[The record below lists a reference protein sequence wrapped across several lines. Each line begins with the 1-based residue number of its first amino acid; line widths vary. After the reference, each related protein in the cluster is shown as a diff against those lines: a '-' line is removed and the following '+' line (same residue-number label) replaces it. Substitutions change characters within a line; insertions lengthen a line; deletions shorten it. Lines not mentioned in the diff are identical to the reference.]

1 MITQQVSVFIENK
14 EGRFLRIAELLKD
27 NNINIISFSIAET
40 EEFGMLR
47 MVVSDPAKTVKVLK
61 EGEYSARL
69 TDVIT
74 VKLPNE
80 EGTLF
85 GLLKVIADSGNNI
98 RYMYTSLGD
107 DGPIVVKTTNQED
120 VVDAL
125 KKNGYDV

>member
-1 MITQQVSVFIENK
+1 MITQQVSVFLENK
-14 EGRFLRIAELLKD
+14 EGRFLRITELLKD

-47 MVVSDPAKTVKVLK
+47 MVVSDPGKCVKILK
-61 EGEYSARL
+61 EGDYSARL

-85 GLLKVIADSGNNI
+85 GLLKVVADTHNNI

-107 DGPIVVKTTNQED
+107 DGPIVLKTTNQED
-120 VVDAL
+120 VVAAL
-125 KKNGYDV
+125 KKNGFDV

>member
-1 MITQQVSVFIENK
+1 MITKQVSVFIENK

-47 MVVSDPAKTVKVLK
+47 MVVSDPDKTVAILK
-61 EGEYSARL
+61 EGAYSAKI

-74 VKLPNE
+74 VNLPNE

-85 GLLKVIADSGNNI
+85 GLLKVISDTHNNI

-107 DGPIVVKTTNQED
+107 AGPIVLKTTNQD
-120 VVDAL
+120 QVVDAL
-125 KKNGYDV
+125 KKAGYEV

>member
-1 MITQQVSVFIENK
+1 MITKQVSVFIENK
-14 EGRFLRIAELLKD
+14 EGRFLRVAELLKD

-47 MVVSDPAKTVKVLK
+47 MVVSDPDKTVAVLK
-61 EGEYSARL
+61 EGAYSAKI

-74 VKLPNE
+74 VNLPNE

-85 GLLKVIADSGNNI
+85 GLLKVIADTHNNI

-107 DGPIVVKTTNQED
+107 AGPIVLKTTNQD
-120 VVDAL
+120 QVVDAL
-125 KKNGYDV
+125 KKAGYDL

>member
-1 MITQQVSVFIENK
+1 MITKQVSVFIENK

-47 MVVSDPAKTVKVLK
+47 MVVSDPDKTVAVLK
-61 EGEYSARL
+61 EGAYSAKI

-74 VKLPNE
+74 VNLPNE

-85 GLLKVIADSGNNI
+85 GLLKVIADTHNNI

-107 DGPIVVKTTNQED
+107 AGPIVLKTTNQD
-120 VVDAL
+120 RVVDAL
-125 KKNGYDV
+125 KKAGYDV

>member
-14 EGRFLRIAELLKD
+14 EGRFLRVAELLKD
-27 NNINIISFSIAET
+27 HNINIISFSIAET

-61 EGEYSARL
+61 DGEYSARL

-107 DGPIVVKTTNQED
+107 DGPIVIKTTNQED
-120 VVDAL
+120 VVSAL
-125 KKNGYDV
+125 KKAGYEV

>member
-1 MITQQVSVFIENK
+1 MITKQVSVFIENK
-14 EGRFLRIAELLKD
+14 EGRFLRVAELLKD

-47 MVVSDPAKTVKVLK
+47 MVVSDPDKTVSVLK
-61 EGEYSARL
+61 EGAYSAKI

-74 VKLPNE
+74 VNLPNE

-85 GLLKVIADSGNNI
+85 GLLKVIADTHNNI

-107 DGPIVVKTTNQED
+107 AGPIVLKTTNQD
-120 VVDAL
+120 QVVDAL
-125 KKNGYDV
+125 KKAGYDV

>member
-1 MITQQVSVFIENK
+1 MITKQVSVFIENK
-14 EGRFLRIAELLKD
+14 EGRFLRVAELLKD

-47 MVVSDPAKTVKVLK
+47 MVVSDPDKTVAILK
-61 EGEYSARL
+61 EGAYSAKI

-74 VKLPNE
+74 VNLPNE

-85 GLLKVIADSGNNI
+85 GLLKVIADTHNNI

-107 DGPIVVKTTNQED
+107 AGPIVLKTTNQD
-120 VVDAL
+120 RVVDAL
-125 KKNGYDV
+125 KKAGYDV

>member
-1 MITQQVSVFIENK
+1 MITKQVSVFIENK

-47 MVVSDPAKTVKVLK
+47 MVVSDPDKTVAILK
-61 EGEYSARL
+61 EGAYSAKI

-74 VKLPNE
+74 VNLPNE

-85 GLLKVIADSGNNI
+85 GLLKVIADTHNNI

-107 DGPIVVKTTNQED
+107 AGPIVLKTTNQD
-120 VVDAL
+120 QVVDAL
-125 KKNGYDV
+125 KKAGYEV

>member
-1 MITQQVSVFIENK
+1 MITKQVSVFIENK

-27 NNINIISFSIAET
+27 NNINIVSFSIAET

-47 MVVSDPAKTVKVLK
+47 MVVSDPDKTVAILK
-61 EGEYSARL
+61 EGAYSAKI

-74 VKLPNE
+74 VNLPNE

-85 GLLKVIADSGNNI
+85 GLLKVIADTHNNI

-107 DGPIVVKTTNQED
+107 AGPIVLKTTNQD
-120 VVDAL
+120 QVVDAL
-125 KKNGYDV
+125 KKAGYDV

>member
-14 EGRFLRIAELLKD
+14 EGRFLRVAELLKD
-27 NNINIISFSIAET
+27 HNINIISFSIAET

-107 DGPIVVKTTNQED
+107 DGPIVIKTTNQED
-120 VVDAL
+120 VVAAL
-125 KKNGYDV
+125 KKAGYEV

>member
-1 MITQQVSVFIENK
+1 MVTKQVSVFIENK
-14 EGRFLRIAELLKD
+14 EGRFLKVAELLK
-27 NNINIISFSIAET
+27 NNGINIISFSIAET

-47 MVVSDPAKTVKVLK
+47 MVVSDPEKTVNVLR
-61 EGEYSARL
+61 EGLYSAKI

-85 GLLKVIADSGNNI
+85 GLLKVIADTGNNI

-107 DGPIVVKTTNQED
+107 DGPIVLKTTNQDD
-120 VVDAL
+120 VVTAL
-125 KKNGYDV
+125 KDTGYDV

>member
-1 MITQQVSVFIENK
+1 MITKQVSVFIENK

-47 MVVSDPAKTVKVLK
+47 MVVSDPDKTVAVLK
-61 EGEYSARL
+61 EGAYSAKI

-74 VKLPNE
+74 VNLPNE

-85 GLLKVIADSGNNI
+85 GLLKVIADTHNNI

-107 DGPIVVKTTNQED
+107 AGPIVLKTTNQD
-120 VVDAL
+120 QVVDAL
-125 KKNGYDV
+125 KKAGYDV

>member
-1 MITQQVSVFIENK
+1 MITKQVSVFIENK

-27 NNINIISFSIAET
+27 NNINIVSFSIAET

-47 MVVSDPAKTVKVLK
+47 MVVSDPDKTVAVLK
-61 EGEYSARL
+61 EGAYSAKI

-74 VKLPNE
+74 VNLPNE

-85 GLLKVIADSGNNI
+85 GLLKVIADTHNNI

-107 DGPIVVKTTNQED
+107 AGPIVLKTTNQD
-120 VVDAL
+120 QVVDAL
-125 KKNGYDV
+125 KKAGYDV

>member
-1 MITQQVSVFIENK
+1 MITKQVSVFIENK
-14 EGRFLRIAELLKD
+14 EGRFLRVAELLKD

-47 MVVSDPAKTVKVLK
+47 MVVSDPDKTVAILK
-61 EGEYSARL
+61 EGSYSAKI

-74 VKLPNE
+74 VNLPNE

-85 GLLKVIADSGNNI
+85 GLLKVIADTHNNI

-107 DGPIVVKTTNQED
+107 AGPIVLKTTNQD
-120 VVDAL
+120 RVVDAL
-125 KKNGYDV
+125 KKAGYDV

>member
-1 MITQQVSVFIENK
+1 MITKQVSVFIENK

-47 MVVSDPAKTVKVLK
+47 MVVSDPDKTVAILK
-61 EGEYSARL
+61 EGAYSAKI

-74 VKLPNE
+74 VNLPNE

-85 GLLKVIADSGNNI
+85 GLLKVIADTHNNI

-107 DGPIVVKTTNQED
+107 AGPIVLKTTNQD
-120 VVDAL
+120 QVVDAL
-125 KKNGYDV
+125 KKAGYDV

>member
-1 MITQQVSVFIENK
+1 MITKQVSVFIENK
-14 EGRFLRIAELLKD
+14 EGRFLRVAELLKD

-47 MVVSDPAKTVKVLK
+47 MVVSDPDKTVAILK
-61 EGEYSARL
+61 EGAYSAKI

-74 VKLPNE
+74 VNLPNE

-85 GLLKVIADSGNNI
+85 GLLKVIADTHNNI

-107 DGPIVVKTTNQED
+107 AVPIVLKTTNQD
-120 VVDAL
+120 RVVDAL
-125 KKNGYDV
+125 KKAGYDV

>member
-1 MITQQVSVFIENK
+1 MITKQVSVFIENK

-47 MVVSDPAKTVKVLK
+47 MVVSDPDKTVTILK
-61 EGEYSARL
+61 EGEYSARI

-80 EGTLF
+80 EGTLY
-85 GLLKVIADSGNNI
+85 GLLKVVADTGNNI

-107 DGPIVVKTTNQED
+107 DGPIVLKTTNQED
-120 VVDAL
+120 VVEAL
-125 KKNGYDV
+125 KKAGYEV

>member
-1 MITQQVSVFIENK
+1 MITKQVSVFIENK

-47 MVVSDPAKTVKVLK
+47 MVVSDPDKTVAILK
-61 EGEYSARL
+61 EGAYSAKI

-74 VKLPNE
+74 VNLPNE

-85 GLLKVIADSGNNI
+85 GLLKVIADTHNNI

-107 DGPIVVKTTNQED
+107 AGPIVLKTTNQD
-120 VVDAL
+120 RVVDAL
-125 KKNGYDV
+125 KKAGYEV

>member
-125 KKNGYDV
+125 KKKGYDV

>member
-1 MITQQVSVFIENK
+1 MITKQVSVFIENK
-14 EGRFLRIAELLKD
+14 EGRFLRVAELLKD

-47 MVVSDPAKTVKVLK
+47 MVVSDPDKTVAILK
-61 EGEYSARL
+61 EGAYSAKI

-74 VKLPNE
+74 VNLPNE

-85 GLLKVIADSGNNI
+85 GLLKVIADTHNNI

-107 DGPIVVKTTNQED
+107 AGPIVLKTTNQD
-120 VVDAL
+120 RVVDAL
-125 KKNGYDV
+125 KKAGYDL

>member
-1 MITQQVSVFIENK
+1 MITKQVSVFIENK

-47 MVVSDPAKTVKVLK
+47 MVVSDPDKTVAVLK
-61 EGEYSARL
+61 EGAYSAKI

-74 VKLPNE
+74 VNLPNE

-85 GLLKVIADSGNNI
+85 GLLKVIADTHNNI

-107 DGPIVVKTTNQED
+107 AGPIVLKTTNQD
-120 VVDAL
+120 QVVDAL
-125 KKNGYDV
+125 KKAGYEV

>member
-1 MITQQVSVFIENK
+1 MITKQVSVFIENK

-47 MVVSDPAKTVKVLK
+47 MVVSDPDKTVAILK
-61 EGEYSARL
+61 EGAYSAKI

-74 VKLPNE
+74 VNLPNE

-85 GLLKVIADSGNNI
+85 GLLKVIADTHNNI

-107 DGPIVVKTTNQED
+107 AGPIVLKTTNQD
-120 VVDAL
+120 RVVDAL
-125 KKNGYDV
+125 KKAGYDV

>member
-1 MITQQVSVFIENK
+1 MITKQVSVFIENK

-27 NNINIISFSIAET
+27 NNINIVSFSIAET

-47 MVVSDPAKTVKVLK
+47 MVVSDPDKTVAILK
-61 EGEYSARL
+61 EGAYSAKI

-74 VKLPNE
+74 VNLPNE

-85 GLLKVIADSGNNI
+85 GLLKVIADTHNNI

-107 DGPIVVKTTNQED
+107 AGPIVLKTNNQD
-120 VVDAL
+120 QVVEAL
-125 KKNGYDV
+125 KKAGYDL

>member
-1 MITQQVSVFIENK
+1 MITKQVSVFIENK

-47 MVVSDPAKTVKVLK
+47 MVVSDPDKTVAILK
-61 EGEYSARL
+61 EGAYSAKI

-74 VKLPNE
+74 VNLPNE

-85 GLLKVIADSGNNI
+85 GLLKVIADTHNNI

-107 DGPIVVKTTNQED
+107 AGPIVLKTTNQD
-120 VVDAL
+120 QVVAAL
-125 KKNGYDV
+125 KKAGYEV

>member
-1 MITQQVSVFIENK
+1 MITKQVSVFIENK
-14 EGRFLRIAELLKD
+14 EGRFLRVAELLKD

-47 MVVSDPAKTVKVLK
+47 MVVSDPDKTVAILK
-61 EGEYSARL
+61 EGAYSAKI

-74 VKLPNE
+74 VNLPNE

-85 GLLKVIADSGNNI
+85 GLLKVIADTHNNI

-107 DGPIVVKTTNQED
+107 AGPIVLKTTNQD
-120 VVDAL
+120 QVVDAL
-125 KKNGYDV
+125 KKAGYDL

>member
-1 MITQQVSVFIENK
+1 MITKQVSVFIENK
-14 EGRFLRIAELLKD
+14 EGRFLRVAELLKD

-47 MVVSDPAKTVKVLK
+47 MVVSDPDKTVAILK
-61 EGEYSARL
+61 EGAYSAKI

-74 VKLPNE
+74 VNLPNE

-85 GLLKVIADSGNNI
+85 GLLKVIADTHNNI

-107 DGPIVVKTTNQED
+107 AGPIVLKTTNQD
-120 VVDAL
+120 QVVDAL
-125 KKNGYDV
+125 KKAGYEV

>member
-1 MITQQVSVFIENK
+1 MITKQVSVFIENK

-47 MVVSDPAKTVKVLK
+47 MVVSDPDKTVAILK
-61 EGEYSARL
+61 EGAYSAKI

-74 VKLPNE
+74 VNLPNE

-85 GLLKVIADSGNNI
+85 GLLKVIADTHNNI

-107 DGPIVVKTTNQED
+107 AGPIVLKTTNQD
-120 VVDAL
+120 RVVDAL
-125 KKNGYDV
+125 KKAGYDL

>member
-1 MITQQVSVFIENK
+1 MITKQVSVFIENK
-14 EGRFLRIAELLKD
+14 EGRFFRIAELLKD

-47 MVVSDPAKTVKVLK
+47 MVVSDPDKTVAILK
-61 EGEYSARL
+61 EGAYSAKI

-74 VKLPNE
+74 VNLPNE

-85 GLLKVIADSGNNI
+85 GLLKVIADTHNNI

-107 DGPIVVKTTNQED
+107 AGPIVLKTTNQD
-120 VVDAL
+120 RVVDAL
-125 KKNGYDV
+125 KKAGYEV